1 MSAYK
6 PTVAILGING
16 TIGVHAL
23 NAFLS
28 PTFSSLFTLPIRIV
42 TRDPSKIKATVP
54 AITDDNVK
62 FYSANIA
69 TGEGLATVFEGVDV
83 IINLLGVEVPHT
95 AVIEA
100 AAAAKPKV
108 YIPSEFGA
116 DIPAS
121 GPYANLFKVKTD
133 VVDLARSKG
142 LKTVSIITSA
152 FSEWLLTVPP
162 FGGVNFPEPGQF
174 QYYGDDSVEI
184 DTTSLVDVDTN
195 KKHNNNKKN
204 KHTQATADRK
214 VIASVASKD
223 PTTLPDYIRV
233 AGDVVSPR
241 KISDAYTAVTGQ
253 KLTDV
258 ALPLEEIVVPARKI
272 AKEGPKS
279 GNDFLVGLRGV
290 LFDHYMASTHEHNE
304 FVSKGLFKFTPF
316 TEVAKRVL
324 GKN

>member
-1 MSAYK
+1 MSTYK

-16 TIGVHAL
+16 AIGFHAL

-42 TRDPSKIKATVP
+42 TRDPSKIKTNVP

-62 FYSANIA
+62 FYNANIA

-83 IINLLGVEVPHT
+83 IINLLGTEVSHT

-108 YIPSEFGA
+108 YIPSEFGT

-142 LKTVSIITSA
+142 LKTVSIITNA
-152 FSEWLLTVPP
+152 FSEWLLTVPA
-162 FGGVNFPEPGQF
+162 FAGVNFPEPGQF

-184 DTTSLVDVDTN
+184 DVTSLVDVG
-195 KKHNNNKKN
+195 
-204 KHTQATADRK
+204 K

-223 PTTLPDYIRV
+223 PATLPDDIRV
-233 AGDVVSPR
+233 ASDVVSPR
-241 KISDAYTAVTGQ
+241 KISDAYTAATGQ

-258 ALPLEEIVVPARKI
+258 ALPLEEITTPAKKI

-290 LFDHYMASTHEHNE
+290 LYDQYMTSTHEHNE
-304 FVSKGLFKFTPF
+304 FVSKGLFEFTSF
-316 TEVAKRVL
+316 IEVAKHVL

>member
-1 MSAYK
+1 MSVYK

-16 TIGVHAL
+16 TIGTHVL

-42 TRDPSKIKATVP
+42 TRDPSKIKTNVP

-62 FYSANIA
+62 FYNANIA

-83 IINLLGVEVPHT
+83 IINLLGTEVSHT

-108 YIPSEFGA
+108 YIPSEFGT

-121 GPYANLFKVKTD
+121 GPYLNLFKVKTD
-133 VVDLARSKG
+133 VVELARSKG
-142 LKTVSIITSA
+142 LKTVSIVNSA

-162 FGGVNFPEPGQF
+162 FAGVNFPEPGQF
-174 QYYGDDSVEI
+174 QYYGDSSAKI
-184 DTTSLVDVDTN
+184 DTTSLVDVG
-195 KKHNNNKKN
+195 
-204 KHTQATADRK
+204 K

-223 PTTLPDYIRV
+223 PATLPDYIRV

-258 ALPLEEIVVPARKI
+258 ALPLEEITTPAKKI

-290 LFDHYMASTHEHNE
+290 LYDQYMTSTHEHNE
-304 FVSKGLFKFTPF
+304 FVSKGLFEFTPF

>member
-16 TIGVHAL
+16 AIGSHAL

-42 TRDPSKIKATVP
+42 TRDSSKIKAAVP
-54 AITDDNVK
+54 AITDENVK
-62 FYSANIA
+62 FYTADIT
-69 TGEGLATVFEGVDV
+69 TGEGLATAFEGVDV
-83 IINLLGVEVPHT
+83 IVNILGVSVPHT

-108 YIPSEFGA
+108 YIPSEFGS
-116 DIPAS
+116 DIPAT
-121 GPYANLFKVKTD
+121 GPYINLFKVKTD
-133 VVDLARSKG
+133 AVELARSKG
-142 LKTVSIITSA
+142 LKTVSIVNNA
-152 FSEWLLTVPP
+152 FSEWLLVVPP
-162 FGGVNFPEPGQF
+162 FGGVNFPEAGQF
-174 QYYGDDSVEI
+174 QYYGSDSVEI
-184 DTTSLVDVDTN
+184 DTTSLVDVG
-195 KKHNNNKKN
+195 
-204 KHTQATADRK
+204 K

-223 PTTLPDYIRV
+223 PATLPDYIKV

-241 KISDAYTAVTGQ
+241 KISDAYTAATGQ

-258 ALPLEEIVVPARKI
+258 ALPLEEITTPAKKI

-290 LFDHYMASTHEHNE
+290 LYDHYLVSSHEHNE
-304 FVSKGLFKFTPF
+304 FVSNGLFEFTSF
-316 TEVAKRVL
+316 TEVAKHVL

>member
-1 MSAYK
+1 MSVYK

-16 TIGVHAL
+16 AIGVHAL

-42 TRDPSKIKATVP
+42 TRDPSKIKANVP

-62 FYSANIA
+62 FYNANIA

-83 IINLLGVEVPHT
+83 IINLLGTEVSHT

-108 YIPSEFGA
+108 YIPSEFGT

-133 VVDLARSKG
+133 AIELARSKG

-152 FSEWLLTVPP
+152 FSEWLFLVPALS
-162 FGGVNFPEPGQF
+162 GINFPESGQF
-174 QYYGDDSVEI
+174 QYYGDDSVKI
-184 DTTSLVDVDTN
+184 GTTSLVDIG
-195 KKHNNNKKN
+195 
-204 KHTQATADRK
+204 K
-214 VIASVASKD
+214 VIASVASKN
-223 PTTLPDYIRV
+223 PATLPDYIRV

-241 KISDAYTAVTGQ
+241 KVSNAYTAVTGQ

-258 ALPLEEIVVPARKI
+258 ALPLEEITTPARKI

-290 LFDHYMASTHEHNE
+290 LYDHYLVGSHEHNE

>member
-1 MSAYK
+1 MSVYK

-16 TIGVHAL
+16 TIGTHVL

-42 TRDPSKIKATVP
+42 TRDPSKIKANVP

-62 FYSANIA
+62 FYNANIS
-69 TGEGLATVFEGVDV
+69 TGEGLATVFERVDV
-83 IINLLGVEVPHT
+83 IINLLGTEVSHT

-108 YIPSEFGA
+108 YIPSEFGT

-121 GPYANLFKVKTD
+121 GPYLNLFKVKTD

-142 LKTVSIITSA
+142 LKTVSIVNSA

-162 FGGVNFPEPGQF
+162 FAGVNFPEPGQF
-174 QYYGDDSVEI
+174 QYYGDSSAKI
-184 DTTSLVDVDTN
+184 DTTSLVDVG
-195 KKHNNNKKN
+195 
-204 KHTQATADRK
+204 K

-223 PTTLPDYIRV
+223 PATLPDYIRV

-258 ALPLEEIVVPARKI
+258 ALPLEEITTPAKKI

-279 GNDFLVGLRGV
+279 ANDFLVGLRGV
-290 LFDHYMASTHEHNE
+290 LYDQYMTSTHEHNE
-304 FVSKGLFKFTPF
+304 FVSKGLFEFTPF

>member
-1 MSAYK
+1 MSVYK

-16 TIGVHAL
+16 TIGTHVL

-42 TRDPSKIKATVP
+42 TRDPSKIKANVP

-62 FYSANIA
+62 FYNANIA
-69 TGEGLATVFEGVDV
+69 TGEGLATVFERVDV
-83 IINLLGVEVPHT
+83 IINLLGTEVSHT

-108 YIPSEFGA
+108 YIPSEFGT

-121 GPYANLFKVKTD
+121 GPYLNLFKVKTD

-142 LKTVSIITSA
+142 LKTVSIVNSA

-162 FGGVNFPEPGQF
+162 FAGVNFPEPGQF
-174 QYYGDDSVEI
+174 QYYGDSSAKI
-184 DTTSLVDVDTN
+184 DTTSLVDVG
-195 KKHNNNKKN
+195 
-204 KHTQATADRK
+204 K

-223 PTTLPDYIRV
+223 PATLPDYIRV

-258 ALPLEEIVVPARKI
+258 ALPLEEITTPAKKI

-279 GNDFLVGLRGV
+279 ANDFLVGLRGV
-290 LFDHYMASTHEHNE
+290 LYDQYMTSTHEHNE
-304 FVSKGLFKFTPF
+304 FVSKGLFEFTPF

>member
-1 MSAYK
+1 MSVYK

-16 TIGVHAL
+16 TIGTHVL

-42 TRDPSKIKATVP
+42 TRDPSKIKANVP

-62 FYSANIA
+62 FYNANIS
-69 TGEGLATVFEGVDV
+69 TGEGLATVFERVDV
-83 IINLLGVEVPHT
+83 IINLLGTEVSHT

-108 YIPSEFGA
+108 YIPSEFGT

-142 LKTVSIITSA
+142 LKTVSIVNSA

-162 FGGVNFPEPGQF
+162 FAGVNFPEPGQF
-174 QYYGDDSVEI
+174 QYYGDSSAKI
-184 DTTSLVDVDTN
+184 DTTSLVDVG
-195 KKHNNNKKN
+195 
-204 KHTQATADRK
+204 K

-223 PTTLPDYIRV
+223 PATLPDYIRV

-258 ALPLEEIVVPARKI
+258 ALPLEEITTPAKKI

-279 GNDFLVGLRGV
+279 ANDFLVGLRGV
-290 LFDHYMASTHEHNE
+290 LYDQYMTSTHEHNE
-304 FVSKGLFKFTPF
+304 FVSKGLFEFTPF

>member
-1 MSAYK
+1 MSTYK

-16 TIGVHAL
+16 AIGFHAL

-42 TRDPSKIKATVP
+42 TRDPSKIKANVP

-62 FYSANIA
+62 FYNANIA

-83 IINLLGVEVPHT
+83 IINLLGTEVSHT

-108 YIPSEFGA
+108 YIPSEFGT

-142 LKTVSIITSA
+142 LKTVSIVNSA

-162 FGGVNFPEPGQF
+162 FAGVNFPEPGQF
-174 QYYGDDSVEI
+174 QYYGDSSAKI
-184 DTTSLVDVDTN
+184 DTTSLVDVG
-195 KKHNNNKKN
+195 
-204 KHTQATADRK
+204 K

-223 PTTLPDYIRV
+223 PATLPDYIRV

-279 GNDFLVGLRGV
+279 ANDFLVGLRGV
-290 LFDHYMASTHEHNE
+290 LYDQYMTSTHEHNE

>member
-1 MSAYK
+1 MSVYK

-16 TIGVHAL
+16 AIGVHAL

-42 TRDPSKIKATVP
+42 TRDPSKIKTNVP

-62 FYSANIA
+62 FYNANIA

-83 IINLLGVEVPHT
+83 IINLLGTEVSHT

-108 YIPSEFGA
+108 YIPSEFGT

-121 GPYANLFKVKTD
+121 GPYLNLFKVKTD
-133 VVDLARSKG
+133 VVELARSKG
-142 LKTVSIITSA
+142 LKTVSIVNSA

-162 FGGVNFPEPGQF
+162 FAGVNFPEPGQF
-174 QYYGDDSVEI
+174 QYYGDSSAKI
-184 DTTSLVDVDTN
+184 DTTSLVDVG
-195 KKHNNNKKN
+195 
-204 KHTQATADRK
+204 K

-223 PTTLPDYIRV
+223 PATLPDYIRV

-258 ALPLEEIVVPARKI
+258 ALPLEEITTPARKI

-290 LFDHYMASTHEHNE
+290 LYDQYMTSTHEHNE
-304 FVSKGLFKFTPF
+304 FVSKGLFEFTPF

>member
-42 TRDPSKIKATVP
+42 TRDPSKIKANVP

-69 TGEGLATVFEGVDV
+69 TGEGLAAVFEGVDV
-83 IINLLGVEVPHT
+83 IVNLLGTEVSHT

-100 AAAAKPKV
+100 AVAAKPKL
-108 YIPSEFGA
+108 YLPSEFGT

-121 GPYANLFKVKTD
+121 GPYLNLFKVKTD

-142 LKTVSIITSA
+142 LKTVSIVNGA

-162 FGGVNFPEPGQF
+162 FAGVDFPEPGQF
-174 QYYGDDSVEI
+174 QYYGDGSAKI
-184 DTTSLVDVDTN
+184 DTTSLVDVG
-195 KKHNNNKKN
+195 
-204 KHTQATADRK
+204 K

-223 PTTLPDYIRV
+223 PATLPDYIRV

-241 KISDAYTAVTGQ
+241 KISDAYTAATGQ

-258 ALPLEEIVVPARKI
+258 ALPLEEITTPTKKI

-290 LFDHYMASTHEHNE
+290 LYDQYMASAHEHNE

>member
-16 TIGVHAL
+16 VIGIHAL

-42 TRDPSKIKATVP
+42 TRDPSKIKAAVP
-54 AITDDNVK
+54 AITDQNVK
-62 FYSANIA
+62 FYTANIA

-83 IINLLGVEVPHT
+83 IINILGVEVPHT

-100 AAAAKPKV
+100 AAAAKPKL
-108 YIPSEFGA
+108 YLPSEFGS
-116 DIPAS
+116 DIPAA
-121 GPYANLFKVKTD
+121 GPYKNLFKVKTD

-142 LKTVSIITSA
+142 LKTVSIVTNA
-152 FSEWLLTVPP
+152 FSEWLLVVPP
-162 FGGVNFPEPGQF
+162 FAGVNFPEAGQF
-174 QYYGDDSVEI
+174 QYYGNDNVEV
-184 DTTSLVDVDTN
+184 DTTSLVDVG
-195 KKHNNNKKN
+195 
-204 KHTQATADRK
+204 K

-223 PTTLPDYIRV
+223 PASLPDYIRV

-241 KISDAYTAVTGQ
+241 KISEAYTAATGQ

-258 ALPLEEIVVPARKI
+258 ALPLEEIVIPAREI

-279 GNDFLVGLRGV
+279 GNDFLIGLRGV
-290 LFDHYMASTHEHNE
+290 LYDHYMVSTHEHNE
-304 FVSKGLFKFTPF
+304 FVSKGLFEFTPF
-316 TEVAKRVL
+316 TEVAKRTL